1 VKIAHK
7 QERREL
13 LGALG
18 YYARQLDIRA
28 IEKFRLKFRLETI
41 EPNNSASNEK

>member
-1 VKIAHK
+1 VKIAQK

-28 IEKFRLKFRLETI
+28 IKKFRLETI